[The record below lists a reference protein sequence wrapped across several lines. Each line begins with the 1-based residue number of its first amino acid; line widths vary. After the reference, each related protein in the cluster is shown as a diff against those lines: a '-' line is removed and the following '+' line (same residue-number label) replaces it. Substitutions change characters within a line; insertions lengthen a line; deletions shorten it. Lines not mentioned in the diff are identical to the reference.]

1 MKPTLDFR
9 LVLEGHGTAVWAGPF
24 TNLGTSPM
32 PRTITVRDECI
43 ALELDEQ
50 QLGILDRALKG
61 FAKSLEAA
69 RDMGVIT
76 HETFCAKADRARVVQ
91 YLVYEAQEQFATA
104 KRHQATPPAS
114 EEAPS

>member
-1 MKPTLDFR
+1 
-9 LVLEGHGTAVWAGPF
+9 
-24 TNLGTSPM
+24 M
-32 PRTITVRDECI
+32 PRTITVRYECI

-91 YLVYEAQEQFATA
+91 YLVYAAQEMFETA
-104 KRHQATPPAS
+104 KRHQAAPPAS
-114 EEAPS
+114 EEAPA

>member
-1 MKPTLDFR
+1 
-9 LVLEGHGTAVWAGPF
+9 
-24 TNLGTSPM
+24 M

-91 YLVYEAQEQFATA
+91 YLVYEAQEKFETA
-104 KRHQATPPAS
+104 KRHQASPPAS